1 MEITLGETLKKFFIK
16 DKYYL
21 IIILV
26 LSFLIYPFIEKKVYN
41 YKDLDYLLV
50 RLNTNSPLFTYPET
64 SDFALRYLEELQKLT
79 DRGRPDR
86 DLNISRID
94 CRLLEGPRKHDLDCF
109 FFKKLN
115 RENRDE
121 IISKYID
128 YIREDYNYK
137 LREKIDSYIKKES
150 VRKDYYSE
158 NIDKGVEYLENYTH
172 PIQRIFDITRNIKE
186 YNILYEDEQKS
197 PSISITHKLHFDQ
210 KNTIYNSILIFIM
223 LCFINFCRIIL
234 TNN

>member
-21 IIILV
+21 IIILI
-26 LSFLIYPFIEKKVYN
+26 LSFLIYPYVEKKVFN

-50 RLNTNSPLFTYPET
+50 RLNKNTPLFSYPET
-64 SDFALRYLEELQKLT
+64 SQFPQAFLEYLQKTT

-86 DLNISRID
+86 DPNIARID
-94 CRLLEGPRKHDLDCF
+94 CRLLEGPRKNDLDCF
-109 FFKKLN
+109 FFQKLN
-115 RENRDE
+115 RENRE
-121 IISKYID
+121 QIISEYID
-128 YIREDYNYK
+128 YIRKDYNYQ
-137 LREKIDSYIKKES
+137 LRERIDSYIKKET
-150 VRKDYYSE
+150 VRKNYYSE

-186 YNILYEDEQKS
+186 YNILYEDELKS
-197 PSISITHKLHFDQ
+197 SSISISHKIHFDQ

-234 TNN
+234 THN